1 MHCHYL
7 HTTTYFFQELAPM
20 HSFKTL
26 EDFIQ
31 NDEQEKIISFLQS
44 RSCNVNDCD
53 NDSGT
58 TALMVASSLGKL
70 EFVQVRNMPGL

>member
-1 MHCHYL
+1 
-7 HTTTYFFQELAPM
+7 M

-58 TALMVASSLGKL
+58 TALMVASSLGKF
-70 EFVQVRNMPGL
+70 EFVQVRNMAGL